1 MRYSNNSKAYN
12 RNTVT
17 NQHASNNAYYI
28 MNNNPK
34 HSHKIKNHIT
44 TCTELN
50 ISHNHNTITTY
61 KMFTHTTSASEK

>member
-1 MRYSNNSKAYN
+1 
-12 RNTVT
+12 
-17 NQHASNNAYYI
+17 
-28 MNNNPK
+28 MNINPK